1 MTIASALGLTKDKAL
16 PALLGTEIKFTR
28 SVIHSCAQAS
38 IRAINESLGIDDMAL
53 ADEYL
58 ATSDGQA
65 LMRGLK
71 GYALFALGKTI

>member
-1 MTIASALGLTKDKAL
+1 MSIFGGDK
-16 PALLGTEIKFTR
+16 PKNQVALLTTEITFTR

-38 IRAINESLGIDDMAL
+38 IRAINESLGVNELNL

-58 ATSDGQA
+58 QTEDGKA

>member
-1 MTIASALGLTKDKAL
+1 MLGFGEKKPQL
-16 PALLGTEIKFTR
+16 PALLTTEIVFTR

-38 IRAINESLGIDDMAL
+38 IRAINESLGVNELDL

-58 ATSDGQA
+58 ATEDGKA

-71 GYALFALGKTI
+71 GYALFALAKTI